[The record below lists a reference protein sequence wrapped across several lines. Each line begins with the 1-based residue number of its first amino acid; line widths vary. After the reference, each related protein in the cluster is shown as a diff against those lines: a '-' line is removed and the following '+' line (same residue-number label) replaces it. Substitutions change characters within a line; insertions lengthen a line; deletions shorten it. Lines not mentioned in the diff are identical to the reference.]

1 MNQRRNCLLGL
12 NLNGL
17 TPNPSLKRVQVWGAC
32 SVLLMG
38 ISFALPVSAQVEN
51 PSSTLPK
58 VETRVEINRPV
69 LQIGSRGEDVSQL
82 QATLKLLGYYDG
94 AVNGIYSEQTATAVS
109 AFQKAAGLTPDG
121 ITNSATWNRLF
132 PPVTATNSPSTSS
145 STVVCEQPVT
155 SVPSATATEP
165 QNPSFPVLQ
174 VGMRG
179 IAVQGLQERLKAKGF
194 LKDGV
199 DGIFGPATLAA
210 VKAAQT
216 EYKLKADGVVGA
228 ETWIVLLK

>member
-1 MNQRRNCLLGL
+1 MTQRQNHLSGL
-12 NLNGL
+12 NINLF
-17 TPNPSLKRVQVWGAC
+17 TPNPSLQQIQVWGSF

-38 ISFALPVSAQVEN
+38 ISVVTPVSAQVQN
-51 PSSTLPK
+51 PNSTLPK

-69 LQIGSRGEDVSQL
+69 LQVGSRGADVSEL

-109 AFQKAAGLTPDG
+109 AFQKAAGLTVDG
-121 ITNSATWNRLF
+121 VTNSTTWNRLF
-132 PPVTATNSPSTSS
+132 PPATAASSPSTP

-155 SVPSATATEP
+155 SVPPQTASQP
-165 QNPSFPVLQ
+165 QTANFPILQ

-194 LKDGV
+194 LKDNA

-228 ETWIVLLK
+228 DTWIVLLQ

>member
-1 MNQRRNCLLGL
+1 MNQRRNYLFGL
-12 NLNGL
+12 NRNLL
-17 TPNPSLKRVQVWGAC
+17 TPNPSLKRVQVWGTF
-32 SVLLMG
+32 SLLIIG
-38 ISFALPVSAQVEN
+38 ISFIPPVSAQVEN
-51 PSSTLPK
+51 RSSTLPK
-58 VETRVEINRPV
+58 IETRVEINRPV
-69 LQIGSRGEDVSQL
+69 LQIGSRGGDVSEL
-82 QATLKLLGYYDG
+82 QATLKLLGYYNG

-132 PPVTATNSPSTSS
+132 PPVTAINPPTPA

-155 SVPSATATEP
+155 SVASAPPKEP

-194 LKDGV
+194 LKDNV

-216 EYKLKADGVVGA
+216 EYKLKADGVVGPD
-228 ETWIVLLK
+228 TWIVLLK

>member
-12 NLNGL
+12 NRNFL

-132 PPVTATNSPSTSS
+132 PPVTATNSPTTPS

-155 SVPSATATEP
+155 SVPSANATEP

-194 LKDGV
+194 LKDSA

-216 EYKLKADGVVGA
+216 EFKLKADGVVGP

>member
-12 NLNGL
+12 NRNLF

-32 SVLLMG
+32 SVLLIG

-51 PSSTLPK
+51 RSSTLPNI
-58 VETRVEINRPV
+58 ETSVKINRPV

-94 AVNGIYSEQTATAVS
+94 AVNGIYSEQTAAAVS
-109 AFQKAAGLTPDG
+109 AFQKSAGLTPDG

-132 PPVTATNSPSTSS
+132 PPVTATNPPKTP
-145 STVVCEQPVT
+145 STVVCEPVA
-155 SVPSATATEP
+155 SVPSETATEP
-165 QNPSFPVLQ
+165 QNPSFPILQ

-216 EYKLKADGVVGA
+216 EYKLKADGVVGP

>member
-12 NLNGL
+12 NLNLL
-17 TPNPSLKRVQVWGAC
+17 TPNPSLKRVQVWGTF
-32 SVLLMG
+32 SMFILG
-38 ISFALPVSAQVEN
+38 ISFISPVSAQVEN
-51 PSSTLPK
+51 PSSNLPK
-58 VETRVEINRPV
+58 VQTSIEINRPV
-69 LQIGSRGEDVSQL
+69 LQIGSRGEDVSEL

-132 PPVTATNSPSTSS
+132 PPVTATNSPTTP

-155 SVPSATATEP
+155 SVASATATDP
-165 QNPSFPVLQ
+165 KNASFPVLQ
-174 VGMRG
+174 EGMRG

-194 LKDGV
+194 LKDGI

-216 EYKLKADGVVGA
+216 EYKLKADGVVGP